1 MELPP
6 DAYVSETKKDLF
18 TLRNGKFN
26 TEGKPEQIEVNQYR
40 MTKFDFSKKIHQ
52 YDVSTN
58 LCHAYFLFITDNDFR
73 SSSRPTLTSSAL
85 S

>member
-58 LCHAYFLFITDNDFR
+58 R
-73 SSSRPTLTSSAL
+73 SMPTSCSLLTMTSGLHLAQP
-85 S
+85 